1 MVLMLSYD
9 NTYEQLCAYMTRNRI
24 EEEEMFNSHNVVS
37 LFTNTPI
44 DKALELICSRLEKDS
59 KLKKIFVPDII
70 ELLKFV
76 LLTTYI
82 SFGGKVY
89 QQKFG
94 SSVSQI
100 VANLYMEG
108 LEQHAI
114 ATAPIM
120 CAPRLWKRFVDDILE
135 VIKKEQVDN
144 PTQHLNPFDVTGS
157 ITFTYEEGNKE
168 KNIFPR
174 YTVREKR

>member
-1 MVLMLSYD
+1 MLSYD
-9 NTYEQLCAYMTRNRI
+9 NTNEQLCAYMTRNKI
-24 EEEEMFNSHNVVS
+24 EEEEIFNSHNVVS
-37 LFTNTPI
+37 FFTNTPI

-59 KLKKIFVPDII
+59 RLKKVVPDII

-76 LLTTYI
+76 LSTTYI

-100 VANLYMEG
+100 VANLYMEV

-114 ATAPIM
+114 ATSPIT
-120 CAPRLWKRFVDDILE
+120 CAPRLWKRFVDDI
-135 VIKKEQVDN
+135 
-144 PTQHLNPFDVTGS
+144 
-157 ITFTYEEGNKE
+157 
-168 KNIFPR
+168 
-174 YTVREKR
+174 